1 MPLPTSAEFGPPL
14 AGYIQRIERDED
26 ILAVLEEQLEQ
37 VGSSVGSFGEARGGF
52 RYAPGKW
59 SIKEIVGHLSDTERI
74 FSYRALRFAR
84 GDTTPLPGFE
94 QDDYAPEVGADRRTL
109 ADLVAEWA
117 DVRRATL
124 ALFRHLPPSAWDR
137 RGTASGHP
145 ASVRALAYAIAGH
158 VRHHLEALEERYRT
172 PGG

>member
-1 MPLPTSAEFGPPL
+1 MPHPSSTEFGPNL
-14 AGYIQRIERDED
+14 AGYLQRIGNDED
-26 ILAVLEEQLEQ
+26 ILVVLDEQLER
-37 VGSSVGSFGEARGGF
+37 VGSRLGQVAEARGGY

-59 SIKEIVGHLSDTERI
+59 SIKEIVGHLSDVERI

-84 GDTTPLPGFE
+84 GDATPLPGFE

-124 ALFRHLPPSAWDR
+124 ALFRHLPQPAWDR
-137 RGTASGHP
+137 RGIASGHS
-145 ASVRALAYAIAGH
+145 ASVRALAYAMAGH
-158 VRHHLEALEERYRT
+158 LRHHLEVLEERYLK